1 MSSMNLI
8 LGVVAA
14 GVVGG
19 TLYLA
24 ATSAPATRTG
34 AASTP
39 AGRVPAPAGDI
50 TKAAPKVI
58 GPPPGATFAPPDP
71 AAVIG
76 SILGVRN
83 PTQRDVTAANWNNQW
98 VPNEGWE
105 GEVVGVT
112 RDYAQGGHAIRLSF
126 STGNVLRDFFVVCY
140 VADNDQD
147 VRKGDRAK
155 VQGRIDKVESLPGPA
170 GTPLNRIVLKSGR
183 LVQLIKMAPR

>member
-1 MSSMNLI
+1 MSSLNVI

-24 ATSAPATRTG
+24 ATSGVPSTSSAPKSG
-34 AASTP
+34 
-39 AGRVPAPAGDI
+39 GRAPAPAGDI

-58 GPPPGATFAPPDP
+58 GPPPGATMAPSDP
-71 AAVIG
+71 EGVIG

-83 PTQRDVTAANWNNQW
+83 PTERDVIAANWNNQW

-105 GEVVGVT
+105 GEVVEVK
-112 RDYAQGGHAIRLSF
+112 RELMEGGYSIRLF
-126 STGNVLRDFFVVCY
+126 FNTGSVMHDFFVVC
-140 VADNDQD
+140 VVPDNDQD

-155 VQGRIDKVESLPGPA
+155 VQGRIDKVESIPGGA
-170 GTPLNRIVLKSGR
+170 GVPMNRIVLKSGR
-183 LVQLIKMAPR
+183 VVQLIQMAPR